1 MLEIFP
7 RYVQS
12 NHYLNKTKKQAE
24 MRETWTFRHHSVTI
38 IGLGRESATTFFL
51 TIFSEVE
58 VVAGEPSGC
67 IRGASCKDG
76 I

>member
-38 IGLGRESATTFFL
+38 TDNTTLTTLGDDFLFKNIFGGRSSRRRAFRMYPAGL
-51 TIFSEVE
+51 V
-58 VVAGEPSGC
+58 
-67 IRGASCKDG
+67 
-76 I
+76 